1 MGCRTLHLDACAFS
15 THTHT
20 CINLFCGHSLFNDMR
35 RTRKLIP
42 DFSVAGLAVVSEVT
56 QVVLQNH
63 MS

>member
-1 MGCRTLHLDACAFS
+1 
-15 THTHT
+15 
-20 CINLFCGHSLFNDMR
+20 MR

-63 MS
+63 MSWRQNQSAFVSVLMMFL